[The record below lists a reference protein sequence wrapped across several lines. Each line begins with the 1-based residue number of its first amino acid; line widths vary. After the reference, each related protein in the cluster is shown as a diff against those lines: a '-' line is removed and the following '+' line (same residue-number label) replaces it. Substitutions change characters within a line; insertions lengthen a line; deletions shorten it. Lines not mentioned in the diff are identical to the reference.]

1 MSQRGVLLGRHC
13 EDEAVRFLKRNGYK
27 ILERNYRSCFGEID
41 AIARDGD
48 SLVFVEIKS
57 RSSPLF
63 GPPQLRVTKKKRE
76 NIIRTALSYLKMHSM
91 IDAECRIDV
100 VSVSLDKQKDRI
112 ELIRDAFSVTGR
124 YI

>member
-13 EDEAVRFLKRNGYK
+13 EDEAVRFLKRMGYK
-27 ILERNYRSCFGEID
+27 IIERNYRSRFGEID
-41 AIARDGD
+41 AIAIDRG

-63 GPPQLRVTKKKRE
+63 GPPQLRITKKKRH
-76 NIIRTALSYLKMHSM
+76 NIIKTALSYLKRHSSV
-91 IDAECRIDV
+91 DAYCRIDV
-100 VSVSLDKQKDRI
+100 VAISLDKNKDRI
-112 ELIRDAFSVTGR
+112 ELIKDAFGATGR